1 MRNRILLLIS
11 AALLTVNFSFAQQC
25 GTYDG
30 SLERDI
36 LKYSDFYQSLESIN
50 TELKIEKQKAE
61 DDMKQLKT
69 ESGKKIIPVVV
80 HVIHNGGGENL
91 TVDQIQNGIDELN
104 KNINGQADN
113 FLTVTPDV
121 FAAARGDLNVEFRL
135 AKKDPL
141 GNPTNGIVRV
151 QSELTVATVT
161 ANLSRNRVKAL
172 SYWTSFQYF
181 NIWVVQSMPAGPDPQ
196 ADPALNGYA
205 QFPNS
210 GRMSTDGVMIRS
222 GVFAVGETITHEV
235 GHWLGLRH
243 TWGDAECGSDNISD
257 TPSDLQGTFD
267 YNGVFPFNVGACEA
281 DSLNPAGEMYMNYMD
296 YQADAIQSMFTK
308 GQGLAM
314 NETLEGV
321 YDAETNE
328 TDIGYREYMWS
339 PENLAATGTSDGY
352 VPSFCAQN
360 ADFTSSSGF
369 SSICEG
375 EQIVLKGNK
384 TQIGNNNVTSML
396 WDFGDGEID
405 NSSSNQI
412 MHSYSSVGSYNVT
425 LIVEYN
431 ETIEIQ
437 ASDSSILNGGI
448 VTYNEVNHMVQG
460 RFSELDSMG
469 AINITEIQLDSLA
482 LYLGMEDSSFF
493 RGYIKKGVYTA
504 TYNNTCTDTVTKIG
518 FVNVKSTSSSSSSSS
533 YSYSFENESDLNGD
547 WVVSQLSTNENQW
560 NFNLE
565 NNNTEWQW
573 ESGIIASEGT
583 SQSSLKVDGEGMQV
597 GAITELVSKAYD
609 LSFFTEL
616 AIKFSWSGAAVNTFP
631 VNELRLYFSKNC
643 GEDWLSLGT
652 LNKFQSSNAGLYATN
667 FSPESYEWNDTIM
680 TKSQLI
686 GENNIRFKFAYIVNG
701 SSNNFY
707 LDNIMIGESVSLL
720 VTENSTN
727 ARLSVFPNP
736 ASENATIIL
745 DNIFD
750 ENIEITLFNILGA
763 QVCKLFSG
771 VVQSKHQEISA
782 DLTKYEKGIYFI
794 KVESNT
800 DVILTNKLL
809 IE

>member
-1 MRNRILLLIS
+1 MRNRILLLIFG
-11 AALLTVNFSFAQQC
+11 ALLSANFNFAQQC

-36 LKYSDFYQSLESIN
+36 LKYPDFYQSLESVN
-50 TELKIEKQKAE
+50 ADLEIEKQKALNNL
-61 DDMKQLKT
+61 KQSKT
-69 ESGKKIIPVVV
+69 ENGKRIIPVVV

-91 TVDQIQNGIDELN
+91 TLGQIQNGIDELN

-113 FLTVTPDV
+113 FLSVTPNV
-121 FAAARGDLNVEFRL
+121 FAAVRGDLNVEFRL
-135 AKKDPL
+135 AKLDPL
-141 GNPTNGIVRV
+141 GNSTNGIVRV

-172 SYWTSFQYF
+172 SYWNSYQYF

-205 QFPNS
+205 QFPNT
-210 GRMSTDGVMIRS
+210 GRMSTDGVMIRAA
-222 GVFAVGETITHEV
+222 VFAIGETITHEV

-243 TWGDAECGSDNISD
+243 TWGDAECGSDNIAD

-339 PENLAATGTSDGY
+339 PENLALTGTTDGY
-352 VPSFCAQN
+352 VPEFCAQN
-360 ADFTSSSGF
+360 ADFTSTSSF
-369 SSICEG
+369 ASICEG
-375 EQIVLKGNK
+375 EQVVFKGNK
-384 TQIGNNNVTSML
+384 TQIGNNNVISML
-396 WDFGDGEID
+396 WDFDDGLID
-405 NSSSNQI
+405 NSNSNQI
-412 MHSYSSVGSYNVT
+412 MHSYSSVGSYDVS

-431 ETIEIQ
+431 ETIEIK
-437 ASDSSILNGGI
+437 ASDSSLLNGGI
-448 VTYNEVNHMVQG
+448 ITYNEVNHMVQG

-504 TYNNTCTDTVTKIG
+504 TYNNTCIDTATKVG
-518 FVNVKSTSSSSSSSS
+518 FVTVKPTSSSSSSSS

-547 WVVSQLSTNENQW
+547 WVVSQLSTDENHW
-560 NFNLE
+560 DFNLE
-565 NNNTEWQW
+565 SNNTVWQW
-573 ESGIIASEGT
+573 ESGIIAADNT
-583 SQSSLKVDGEGMQV
+583 SQSSLKIDGEGMQI
-597 GAITELVSKAYD
+597 GATTELVSKAYD
-609 LSFFTEL
+609 LSIFTEP

-652 LNKFQSSNAGLYATN
+652 INRFQSSNAGLYSTN
-667 FSPESYEWNDTIM
+667 FSPESYEWRDTIM

-686 GENNIRFKFAYIVNG
+686 GENNIRFKISYIVNG

-720 VTENSTN
+720 VTDNISN

-736 ASENATIIL
+736 AKSNTTIIL
-745 DNIFD
+745 DNILD
-750 ENIEITLFNILGA
+750 ENIEITLVNILGA

-771 VVQSKHQEISA
+771 VVKSKSQEISA